1 MVTSFE
7 LGLPYWPNI
16 CYNLFSF
23 IIINCDNARIFQQQ
37 QQQQQ
42 HEQIMNYNA
51 SFDTFRLQEQQ
62 EDEVTHELIFQQQ
75 YIQQQQEELTQQ
87 ILATEQQIQEQTL
100 GMAAAVM
107 HNNEQQITPPRPL
120 VPLVA
125 TAIGHEEL
133 IQRQQQEL
141 TRQEE
146 SEETTY
152 ELDKQHEEELPK
164 QTLKQWIQRMKVLL
178 SNQHTTFSYYEYIK
192 IAALPIAQ
200 MLVEYIIDSEVDEDI
215 IPLEFMQIDH
225 VLIVLQQEGSESD
238 FVWIQYEGSNG
249 SSSSLDA
256 DNAAG
261 TVQSRLLAVGV
272 ILYELFSA
280 EEEPIMEG
288 LRALLS
294 RSSATSVMSSMNLND
309 DKHDPKDKNDRQS
322 RPQKR
327 SSQTHRDEVSTYITK
342 LEEKGIP
349 RSVCTVVKNL
359 LDCSKGDYCGDD
371 TYSSFVD
378 LHQDLLLM
386 INNPSIYLDDIQTS
400 TSIPTLTI
408 CNDKVYGRA
417 EEMAQLNKSYQEY
430 IEEKSYKGVIISGGA
445 GVGKSRLAMYT
456 QELTSEANGLFCSAK
471 FEQNEMNS
479 KPLTTVGG
487 VFNTLCEMYTK
498 EAAPNE
504 LELVGKE
511 LENRLGNQASLL
523 AGVVPSLFKLLPT
536 VEDGRGSPAEF
547 SGNCVNA
554 EASMRYLF
562 GELLRVMCLYSK
574 RPISIF
580 LDDLQFADTASLLLV
595 GDLLFTA
602 MSGAS
607 IFFVFCHRD
616 DEESLNSTSFGIW
629 LNSAMSLFS
638 MTSIQLGNMDA
649 GSVNTLVSETLH
661 VLPRITRPLS
671 TVLHHKTRG
680 NPLFVRQ
687 LLGSL
692 YGQGYI
698 YVDLTLSR
706 WNWDMEKIER
716 EPVSESVVAL
726 LIKEMKGLPSSLQLG
741 LGVASCLG
749 SSVQK
754 ELLDILS
761 KDLNVDLVDIL
772 KEVSHKGFMD
782 SIDGGTTFR
791 FAHDEIQQA
800 GMNMLFCLSNLH
812 TCTRSHLFSTCTLDT
827 AYELQ
832 SKEHRRE
839 SHMRFGLTLCSRSL
853 NACHGHD
860 ESSEL
865 FFTAITQINK
875 GGPTTVRNP
884 NQMSIIAGLNLKA
897 GRLSISLSGYT
908 TAFMLFE
915 HGISYLGNDKWTSNY
930 GLSTELYDALAE
942 AACALNKRT
951 ALTTHVDELVDH
963 AKSYDD
969 CLHCKCI
976 VCLLFVV
983 GFFPLFILCLT
994 TCYYSFNDKVYR

>member
-1 MVTSFE
+1 
-7 LGLPYWPNI
+7 
-16 CYNLFSF
+16 
-23 IIINCDNARIFQQQ
+23 
-37 QQQQQ
+37 
-42 HEQIMNYNA
+42 MNYNA

-75 YIQQQQEELTQQ
+75 YIQQQQQELTQQ
-87 ILATEQQIQEQTL
+87 ILATKQQIQEQTL
-100 GMAAAVM
+100 GVAAAVM
-107 HNNEQQITPPRPL
+107 HNNEQQITPPQPL

-125 TAIGHEEL
+125 TAAGHEEL

-146 SEETTY
+146 SEETMY

-178 SNQHTTFSYYEYIK
+178 SNQHTTYSYYEYIK

-200 MLVEYIIDSEVDEDI
+200 MLIECIIDSEVDEDI
-215 IPLEFMQIDH
+215 IPLEFLKIDH
-225 VLIVLQQEGSESD
+225 VLIVLQQEGTTESSD
-238 FVWIQYEGSNG
+238 FVWIQHEGSD
-249 SSSSLDA
+249 SSSLDA

-272 ILYELFSA
+272 ILYELFST
-280 EEEPIMEG
+280 EEEPQVEG
-288 LRALLS
+288 LRTLLS

-309 DKHDPKDKNDRQS
+309 DKPNPNEDNNDRQS

-327 SSQTHRDEVSTYITK
+327 SSQTPRDEVSTYITK

-371 TYSSFVD
+371 AYSSFVD

-386 INNPSIYLDDIQTS
+386 TNNPSIYLDDIQVS
-400 TSIPTLTI
+400 TSLPTLTI
-408 CNDKVYGRA
+408 CNDKVYGR
-417 EEMAQLNKSYQEY
+417 EEEVEQLSKSYREY
-430 IEEKSYKGVIISGGA
+430 IEEKTYKGVIISGGA

-456 QELTSEANGLFCSAK
+456 QKLTSEANCLFCSAK

-498 EAAPNE
+498 EATPNE

-536 VEDGRGSPAEF
+536 VEDGRASPAES

-562 GELLRVMCLYSK
+562 GELLRVMCSYSK

-580 LDDLQFADTASLLLV
+580 IDDLQFADTASLLLI

-629 LNSAMSLFS
+629 LNSALSLFS
-638 MTSIQLGNMDA
+638 MTSMDLGNVDA
-649 GSVNTLVSETLH
+649 ESVNTLVSETLH

-671 TVLHHKTRG
+671 AVLHHKTRG

-706 WNWDMEKIER
+706 WTWDIEKIEQ
-716 EPVSESVVAL
+716 EPVSESVIAL

-741 LGVASCLG
+741 LGVTSCLG

-761 KDLNVDLVDIL
+761 KDLDVDLVDIL

-791 FAHDEIQQA
+791 FAHDKIQQA
-800 GMNMLFCLSNLH
+800 GMSMLFCLSNVH
-812 TCTRSHLFSTCTLDT
+812 TACTTSHLLFTCTLDT
-827 AYELQ
+827 AYELE
-832 SKEHRRE
+832 SIEHRRE
-839 SHMRFGLTLCSRSL
+839 SHMSYGLSLCSRAL

-875 GGPTTVRNP
+875 GGPTTVRDP
-884 NQMSIIAGLNLKA
+884 SQMSIISGLNLKA

-930 GLSTELYDALAE
+930 DLSTELYDAVAE

-969 CLHCKCI
+969 CLHCKLYR
-976 VCLLFVV
+976 LLFVCDK
-983 GFFPLFILCLT
+983 FLPSSILAL
-994 TCYYSFNDKVYR
+994 SS